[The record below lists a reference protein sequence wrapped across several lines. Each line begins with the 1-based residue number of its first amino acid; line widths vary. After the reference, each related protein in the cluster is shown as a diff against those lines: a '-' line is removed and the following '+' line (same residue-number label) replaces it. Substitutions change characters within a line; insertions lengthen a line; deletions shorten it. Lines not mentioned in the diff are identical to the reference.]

1 VVAGRTVAGL
11 GGAGMNVLVSILITG
26 SVTLLPKVPGVDAD
40 SI

>member
-26 SVTLLPKVPGVDAD
+26 NLNLLRKVPGVVAD